1 MNKFFKQIIDETP
14 KDVRIFVDKYE
25 EITMRIYQIL
35 KSKEMSQKDLAEL
48 LGKRP
53 SEISKWLNDGHN
65 LTLKTISKIEAVLNE
80 DIINVPY
87 MQPFGLLEEDSVL
100 YGNASFTVYKN
111 AENKKKEV
119 IEFKEFSSETL
130 SAKIA

>member
-1 MNKFFKQIIDETP
+1 MNEFFKQIIDETP
-14 KDVRIFVDKYE
+14 KDVQIFVDKYE

-35 KSKEMSQKDLAEL
+35 ESKGMSQKDFAEL

-65 LTLKTISKIEAVLNE
+65 LTLRTLSKIEAVLDE
-80 DIINVPY
+80 EIINIP
-87 MQPFGLLEEDSVL
+87 QEQSFDLHNEDSVL
-100 YGNASFTVYKN
+100 NGKTTFTVYRN
-111 AENKKKEV
+111 SPSEKEKIV
-119 IEFKEFSSETL
+119 FKEFSPETL